1 MASTTAPLLSPLRD
15 PLLLIGRVVIG
26 VVFLAHG
33 WQKLAQDGLE
43 ATTQGFVAMGVPIA
57 EVAAPVV
64 AVAEL
69 LGGALLIL
77 GLFTGITGIVLALDM
92 AVAAF
97 LVHASAGVFVTEGGW
112 ELVGALGAA
121 ALVLSAVGPGRLAL
135 DRFRGGSKRSSGR
148 RSAASSSASISA

>member
-1 MASTTAPLLSPLRD
+1 MASTTSPLLSPLRD
-15 PLLLIGRVVIG
+15 PLLLIGRVVLGII
-26 VVFLAHG
+26 FMAHG
-33 WQKLAQDGLE
+33 WQKIAQDGLE
-43 ATTQGFVAMGVPIA
+43 ATTQGFVGMGVPLA

-77 GLFTGITGIVLALDM
+77 GLFTGIAGIVLAIDM
-92 AVAAF
+92 AVAAI
-97 LVHASAGVFVTEGGW
+97 LVHLSAGVFVAEGGW

-135 DRFRGGSKRSSGR
+135 DRLVGGSKRSSRR
-148 RSAASSSASISA
+148 RSTSSSSASVSP